1 MIRHIVM
8 FNTLSTVAEEDIKEV
23 LRSAKEDLSGI
34 EGVQNLAVSTSFEVV
49 QPPKYRYA
57 ITMEFENDA
66 LLQSYMVHPTHD
78 EFRGIFYPIRDD
90 FLIMDLRELPDPV

>member
-8 FNTLSTVAEEDIKEV
+8 FNTLSTAAEEDIKEV

-49 QPPKYRYA
+49 QPQRTA
-57 ITMEFENDA
+57 T
-66 LLQSYMVHPTHD
+66 
-78 EFRGIFYPIRDD
+78 R
-90 FLIMDLRELPDPV
+90 